1 MSQNTI
7 IEIQEDDDD
16 DGEGDDDDDSSI
28 HDESLDKDGEYI
40 LVESED
46 EGDESSSEQDSP
58 PIMADQLKIASQFEE
73 YLNGPY
79 GGKRKQRTIQGWV
92 RSVQEY
98 LLSEC
103 TNESE
108 LQGIACSTVHK
119 YVECLQTTSAK
130 VRFAEAFKELVQMTI
145 VNAGQKDDLPRLQ
158 ISEAKSRL
166 LLKTLRKMKRE
177 AAKNS
182 VKTVEELE
190 KKGEWMD
197 FQDLKRMTCDNQ
209 EIDPH

>member
-46 EGDESSSEQDSP
+46 EGDESSSEQDYP
-58 PIMADQLKIASQFEE
+58 PIKADQLKIASQFEE

-130 VRFAEAFKELVQMTI
+130 VRFAEAFKE
-145 VNAGQKDDLPRLQ
+145 P
-158 ISEAKSRL
+158 S
-166 LLKTLRKMKRE
+166 
-177 AAKNS
+177 
-182 VKTVEELE
+182 
-190 KKGEWMD
+190 
-197 FQDLKRMTCDNQ
+197 FF
-209 EIDPH
+209 